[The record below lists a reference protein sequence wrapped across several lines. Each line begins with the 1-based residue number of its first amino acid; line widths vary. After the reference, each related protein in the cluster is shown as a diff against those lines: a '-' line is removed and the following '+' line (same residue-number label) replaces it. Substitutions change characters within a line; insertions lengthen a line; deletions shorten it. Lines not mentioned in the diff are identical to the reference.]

1 MQKAKGQQYRQR
13 ANPTHACRRSY
24 TSVLY
29 DGGVPVSEIARDL
42 GHKKITTTLNSYY
55 KPRAT
60 KNMMDKKNS
69 VLSAAITAP
78 MVTAVTAA
86 GGMLK
91 TR

>member
-1 MQKAKGQQYRQR
+1 M
-13 ANPTHACRRSY
+13 
-24 TSVLY
+24 
-29 DGGVPVSEIARDL
+29 SEIARDL